1 MGKNEK
7 QASAMS
13 TAPASLGFPRAKVT
27 AGQGLNLRAGP
38 GTGFKAHIILAK
50 DTEVQLLELWASGP
64 QGQFDVRVEGWRY
77 VFTGTMAG
85 WADARFLAPA
95 EPGDV

>member
-7 QASAMS
+7 QAPVMES
-13 TAPASLGFPRAKVT
+13 TPASLGVPRAKVI
-27 AGQGLNLRAGP
+27 ADHGLNLRAGP
-38 GTGFKAHIILAK
+38 GTGFKAHIILSK
-50 DTEVQLLELWASGP
+50 DTEVQLLELWSSGP

-77 VFTGTMAG
+77 VFTGTMVG

-95 EPGDV
+95 EPENV